1 MIVFSRDLNYHWKCR
16 EQKEDMK
23 RAKENFVERKTK
35 ILSPGQNIFELY
47 NVLVE
52 VQFVASKTNLDIYNN
67 MI

>member
-1 MIVFSRDLNYHWKCR
+1 
-16 EQKEDMK
+16 MK
-23 RAKENFVERKTK
+23 RAKENFVQRKTK